1 MQNTVDFAPA
11 EQPGSDDFLV
21 KALNLIGDEGIAGI
35 APAFALLRAA
45 GNSAASPDA
54 QPVLIEALFQML
66 EGLGENLSN
75 LQIHALA
82 TGLDA
87 ETAEA
92 AATILKLANFPDGAG
107 QIADLDDATVILL
120 AALAAATGVTAAAE
134 SFLKKAEMVRPSL
147 NFWKAA
153 FTLRARITANV
164 DVVVDSMMLRV
175 LASDDSSELF
185 AVLPH
190 LLVIYPDLHDAL
202 DRRIEDEL
210 VFRRQATELR
220 QMYLN
225 ASRAP
230 EQSLEMAA

>member
-21 KALNLIGDEGIAGI
+21 EALNLIGDEGIAGI
-35 APAFALLRAA
+35 APAFDILRAA
-45 GNSAASPDA
+45 GSGPAAPDA

-66 EGLGENLSN
+66 EGLSESLSDFR
-75 LQIHALA
+75 IHALA
-82 TGLDA
+82 TGFDA

-92 AATILKLANFPDGAG
+92 GATILKLANFPDGAG

-120 AALAAATGVTAAAE
+120 AALAAATGVTDAATT
-134 SFLKKAEMVRPSL
+134 FLKKAEMVRPNL
-147 NFWKAA
+147 AFWKAA
-153 FTLRARITANV
+153 FTLRARIVANV
-164 DVVVDSMMLRV
+164 DATIDSMMVKV
-175 LASDDSSELF
+175 LADDDHSELF
-185 AVLPH
+185 AVLPD
-190 LLVIYPDLHDAL
+190 LLVIYPDLHEAI
-202 DRRIEDEL
+202 DRRIKDEL

-220 QMYLN
+220 QLYLS